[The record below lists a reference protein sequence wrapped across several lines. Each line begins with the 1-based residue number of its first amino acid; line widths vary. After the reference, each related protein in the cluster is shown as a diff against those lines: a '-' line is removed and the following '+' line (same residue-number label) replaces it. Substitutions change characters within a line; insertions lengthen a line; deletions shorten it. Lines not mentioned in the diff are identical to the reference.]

1 MKRLKDMISTSSDLS
16 EGLKQ
21 NGLSHVNYKN
31 YTTIERAMDLLL
43 SGYVY
48 LCDGSAWNDT
58 VDREYM
64 KARKAYGM
72 CFSYSTRESVAM
84 WMLYGGNR
92 GKTGAIL
99 NFYPSVIK
107 ELCGTTTIELGKIN
121 ERRKFECKHKLNRND
136 GDFDIFVTDV
146 IYGEECKGNK
156 KEDGNSYVKPEKLR
170 LSLYDENITVNSS
183 LVNNKDVFVKN
194 YAWIYERECRLIV
207 ELNDIVYD
215 LAQSKKY
222 SIIRIG
228 LSDDSIRKMSKER
241 VIRSPIFDGKI
252 SYGRDSELVEK
263 VEWNL

>member
-99 NFYPSVIK
+99 NF
-107 ELCGTTTIELGKIN
+107 
-121 ERRKFECKHKLNRND
+121 
-136 GDFDIFVTDV
+136 
-146 IYGEECKGNK
+146 
-156 KEDGNSYVKPEKLR
+156 
-170 LSLYDENITVNSS
+170 
-183 LVNNKDVFVKN
+183 
-194 YAWIYERECRLIV
+194 
-207 ELNDIVYD
+207 
-215 LAQSKKY
+215 
-222 SIIRIG
+222 
-228 LSDDSIRKMSKER
+228 
-241 VIRSPIFDGKI
+241 
-252 SYGRDSELVEK
+252 
-263 VEWNL
+263 